1 MSRIIIGGGPAGLR
15 AAAAAQDATL
25 FDPTETLGGLTHP
38 ELPEDRGLADPAG
51 EAQIAAVYGAAPAIP
66 AERLTTALRCNGVTV
81 ALPMRRRQLAS
92 LLPKDALV
100 PAIVEMARVR
110 ARARM
115 HDLMGGGQE
124 RRSVA
129 HWGDHLFGQ
138 VLYDQV
144 YNAYI
149 RQRYGD
155 PEELNVSV
163 ARVHHG
169 VAAPDSWVGLGR
181 TPAEGVAALRRKI
194 PRVHQGVRLEA
205 IEVRGGKV
213 DALRTAEGRVELPG
227 ELWYA
232 GPLESLGGLL
242 GDALP
247 TGPRW
252 QLQRLRGRHRVSVAM
267 RRVGA
272 GDELPAELHI
282 ADPAPFFRLSRP
294 ELLFDDVDL
303 AGLVVAELSLAADD
317 PRAALSDVDLATLVA
332 DAVKTLGLPELDTST
347 VRVRRLHHYDPEW
360 IGPWHPNHLA
370 MALALSAMGIHLVGR
385 LATHRYVD
393 VGQELQYMAAL
404 QKRPGELRELSRT
417 LLDPP
422 VTLNDQDVS
431 LTRFVER

>member
-25 FDPTETLGGLTHP
+25 YDPTETLGGLTHP
-38 ELPEDRGLADPAG
+38 ELPEDRGVADPAG
-51 EAQIAAVYGAAPAIP
+51 EAEIAALYGEAPAIP
-66 AERLTTALRCNGVTV
+66 ADRLTMALRCNGVTV
-81 ALPMRRRQLAS
+81 ALPMRRRALRT

-100 PAIVEMARVR
+100 PAVVEMARVR

-115 HDLMGGGQE
+115 HDLLGGGQE
-124 RRSVA
+124 RRTVA

-138 VLYDQV
+138 VLYDHV
-144 YNAYI
+144 YSAYI

-169 VAAPDSWVGLGR
+169 VPAPESWVGLGR
-181 TPAEGVAALRRKI
+181 TPAQGLAALRRKI
-194 PRVHQGVRLEA
+194 PTVHQGVRLEA

-213 DALRTAEGRVELPG
+213 DALRTAEGRVELHG

-232 GPLESLGGLL
+232 GPLEALGGLL

-247 TGPRW
+247 PGPRW
-252 QLQRLRGRHRVSVAM
+252 QLQRLRGRHRISVAM

-272 GDELPAELHI
+272 GEELPAELHV

-294 ELLFDDVDL
+294 ELLFDDVEL
-303 AGLVVAELSLAADD
+303 SGVVVAELSLAAED
-317 PRAALSDVDLATLVA
+317 PRAALSDAELAALVA
-332 DAVKTLGLPELDTST
+332 ESVRRLGLPELDTST
-347 VRVRRLHHYDPEW
+347 ARVRRLAHYDPEW

-370 MALALSAMGIHLVGR
+370 MALALSAMGLHLVGR
-385 LATHRYVD
+385 LATHRFVD
-393 VGQELQYMAAL
+393 AGRELQYINAL
-404 QKRPGELRELSRT
+404 LKRPGELRELSRT